1 MTTRVLRCPI
11 SQFLPCA
18 VQPSSL
24 ALHPLL
30 RRRQHRSTAH
40 NHVLC
45 SQKNIDCQLPMLT
58 SVTSCYPQ
66 FLSRVL
72 ETSNCVATTDL
83 LVSKGR
89 LAWCLYIDLVAL
101 DHSGNIW
108 DAALAAMLAALE
120 TVSLPSVSVDP
131 DTGEISVDPTS
142 CNALP
147 LHCRPVSSTSCLFP
161 PSQSGA
167 EASLLADPT
176 CEEEQLASASLS
188 VVCVQETGEVCH
200 LRQPGG
206 APVSQVAL
214 QTCIAAAQQHAKT
227 LAKAVHKVTK

>member
-1 MTTRVLRCPI
+1 MT
-11 SQFLPCA
+11 
-18 VQPSSL
+18 
-24 ALHPLL
+24 LL
-30 RRRQHRSTAH
+30 S
-40 NHVLC
+40 
-45 SQKNIDCQLPMLT
+45 
-58 SVTSCYPQ
+58 Q

-72 ETSNCVATTDL
+72 ETSKCVATTDL

-120 TVSLPSVSVDP
+120 TVSLPEASVDP

-142 CNALP
+142 RTSLP

-161 PSQSGA
+161 PSQSGG

-176 CEEEQLASASLS
+176 WEEEQLASASLS
-188 VVCVQETGEVCH
+188 VVCVQETAKVCH

-214 QTCIAAAQQHAKT
+214 QTCIATAQQHAKT

>member
-1 MTTRVLRCPI
+1 MNLI
-11 SQFLPCA
+11 S
-18 VQPSSL
+18 
-24 ALHPLL
+24 
-30 RRRQHRSTAH
+30 
-40 NHVLC
+40 
-45 SQKNIDCQLPMLT
+45 
-58 SVTSCYPQ
+58 PQ

-72 ETSNCVATTDL
+72 ETSQCVATTDL

-120 TVSLPSVSVDP
+120 TVSLPAASIDP

-142 CNALP
+142 QTALP
-147 LHCRPVSSTSCLFP
+147 LQCRPVSSTSCLFP

-176 CEEEQLASASLS
+176 WEEEQLAAASLS

-214 QTCIAAAQQHAKT
+214 QTCIDAAQQHAKT